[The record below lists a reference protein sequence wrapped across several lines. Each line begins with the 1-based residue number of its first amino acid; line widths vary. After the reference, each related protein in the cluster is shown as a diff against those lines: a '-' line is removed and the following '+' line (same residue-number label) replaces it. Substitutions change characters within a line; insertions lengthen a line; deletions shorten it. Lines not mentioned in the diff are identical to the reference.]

1 MARNKV
7 FIISASITM
16 WVVILASSNSSVA
29 LAQDRKAEFER
40 ASLAYRDCVT
50 AAAKLF
56 ETAGEPVSDTIDAA
70 FIKCANEKAALKRSI
85 SDSKN
90 GMLEDFA
97 EKTVSGISTSLRAE
111 LTLLIFQARAVRKGS
126 SR

>member
-1 MARNKV
+1 MVRDKV
-7 FIISASITM
+7 FIICASIITLA
-16 WVVILASSNSSVA
+16 VILTASNSSVA

-40 ASLAYRDCVT
+40 ASLAHGDCVT
-50 AAAKLF
+50 AAVKLF

-70 FIKCANEKAALKRSI
+70 FIKCANERAALKRSI

-97 EKTVSGISTSLRAE
+97 EKTVNGISASLRAE
-111 LTLLIFQARAVRKGS
+111 LTLLIFQARAVRKGP